1 MEIKYHQECLK
12 EVYLRDKIRAG
23 STPKHG
29 GRSSMAEH
37 LTVDQVVVGST
48 PIAHPNM
55 LGLFPKNLLNAGIKR
70 AFRHKGSFYY
80 SNLPATRKSLNM
92 DYPMNLQ
99 DLTTMYDFTGKT
111 FAVTGGAGALGSDV
125 VVALAGCGAN
135 VMILD
140 LRLGGVDAI
149 KERLGERASLV
160 EVIEVN
166 VMNRDSLVT
175 AGEAIIKRFGQLYG
189 LVNAAG
195 GNSPRATVSST
206 MSYFDIPEEAL
217 RFVLDLNILGTM
229 IPCQVLAK
237 LMTETGEGVI
247 LNYSS
252 MNAYRPLTNIAA
264 YSASKAAITNFTS
277 WLAVYLAQNY
287 SCNIRVN
294 AIAPGFFLGEQN
306 RFLMIDKDTGGW
318 TPRGQKIIDHTPMGR
333 LGNPEDLLGCVLW
346 LLSPAAS
353 FVTGITVPVDGGFSA
368 YAGV

>member
-1 MEIKYHQECLK
+1 MDLK
-12 EVYLRDKIRAG
+12 E
-23 STPKHG
+23 
-29 GRSSMAEH
+29 
-37 LTVDQVVVGST
+37 LT
-48 PIAHPNM
+48 A
-55 LGLFPKNLLNAGIKR
+55 
-70 AFRHKGSFYY
+70 
-80 SNLPATRKSLNM
+80 
-92 DYPMNLQ
+92 
-99 DLTTMYDFTGKT
+99 MYDFTGKT

-140 LRLGGVDAI
+140 LRPGRVSAI
-149 KERLGERASLV
+149 KERLGERASQI
-160 EVIEVN
+160 EAAEVN
-166 VMNRDSLVT
+166 VMNRDSLLA
-175 AGEAIIKRFGQLYG
+175 AGEAIQKRFGPLYG

-195 GNSPRATVSST
+195 GNNPRATVNPS

-229 IPCQVLAK
+229 IPCQILARQ
-237 LMTETGEGVI
+237 MVETGEGVI

-264 YSASKAAITNFTS
+264 YSASKAAITNFTA
-277 WLAVYLAQNY
+277 WLATYMAQNF
-287 SCNIRVN
+287 SGKIRVN

-306 RFLMIDKDTGGW
+306 RFLMVDKDTGEW
-318 TPRGQKIIDHTPMGR
+318 TPRGKKVIDHTPMGR

-346 LLSPAAS
+346 LLSPASS